1 MSESAI
7 STVGIDT
14 SDLPEKVLQW
24 GKVILYIGLPLLLIA
39 GIIYLIIL
47 ARSGTCTSDCKCTYA
62 PTKKGGKAPAAMRQE
77 IAGRSQRAEPL
88 SVYIALPDAPPLAQ
102 GLTQQAPDPRQQL
115 TITAPYEAA
124 RVQSRAAALEAA
136 LALAGEA
143 REAGLVARI
152 VLEPGQ
158 GVIRAELAF
167 DAAGLPR

>member
-1 MSESAI
+1 MSGRATVSWQTSLADLSLI
-7 STVGIDT
+7 LFMVTAAAVST
-14 SDLPEKVLQW
+14 
-24 GKVILYIGLPLLLIA
+24 
-39 GIIYLIIL
+39 
-47 ARSGTCTSDCKCTYA
+47 A
-62 PTKKGGKAPAAMRQE
+62 PSPKQGGKAPAAMRQE

-102 GLTQQAPDPRQQL
+102 WLNQQAPDPRQQL

-143 REAGLVARI
+143 REAGLAARI

-158 GVIRAELAF
+158 GGIRAELAF